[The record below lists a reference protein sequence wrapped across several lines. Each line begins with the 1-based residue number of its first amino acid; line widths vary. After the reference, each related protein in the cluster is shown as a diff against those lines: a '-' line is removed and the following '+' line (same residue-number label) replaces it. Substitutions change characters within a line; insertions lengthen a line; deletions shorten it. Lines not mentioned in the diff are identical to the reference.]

1 MSAELQQYVTIG
13 CVNYQS
19 VWGEVAGN
27 LEKMKRIAAQAGEQK
42 VGLLVFPELALSGYE
57 CDERCMH
64 ATAAQVIPGPAT
76 EEMAAT
82 AAKHGLYIVFGM
94 PERDSRDPD
103 KRYISSVIVGP
114 EGFVGRYRKIHLAR
128 PPEFTESLCF
138 TAGSDLPVFNTSYGL
153 VGLQIC
159 FDFWVFPELTRILVL
174 KGAEIVINT
183 TASPSGPGKPFFL
196 TATTAA
202 RAAENRILTA
212 SANLVGKE
220 RKRSFYGQS
229 CVAASSPPTWLRVYA
244 QGGSEEEIVTATVN
258 LAALRSWRARS
269 SWQHARR
276 DEIILNELSRLAEE
290 RIQRSPDRNIRG

>member
-1 MSAELQQYVTIG
+1 MPNEPQQYVTIG

-19 VWGEVAGN
+19 IWGDVDGN
-27 LEKMKRIAAQAGEQK
+27 LEKMKRITAQAGEQK

-64 ATAAQVIPGPAT
+64 AGAAQVIPGPAT
-76 EEMAAT
+76 EEMART
-82 AAKHGLYIVFGM
+82 AAQHGLYVVFGM
-94 PERDSRDPD
+94 PERDSRDSG
-103 KRYISSVIVGP
+103 KRYISSVLVGP
-114 EGFVGRYRKIHLAR
+114 EGFIGCYRKIHLAR

-138 TAGSDLPVFNTSYGL
+138 TPGADLPVFHTSYGV

-174 KGAEIVINT
+174 KGAEIVLNT

-229 CVAASSPPTWLRVYA
+229 CIAASAPPTWLRVYA

-269 SWQHARR
+269 SWQEARR
-276 DEIILNELSRLAEE
+276 GDVILDELRRLAEG
-290 RIQRSPDRNIRG
+290 RGQGEKH